1 MSEKNEIVMYQPE
14 SGEFHIEVRVE
25 NESVWLNRSQIALL
39 FDRDVKTIGKHI
51 HNALKEELAES
62 PTVANFATVQNEG
75 GRLISRMIE
84 YYNLDMVLSVGYR
97 VKSTRGIKFRQWAT
111 GVLRDRLLCRSGANQ
126 QLQLVE
132 SRLEAKIDRHSAQ
145 ISDIQEKV
153 DFFVRTSLP
162 PVEGVFCEGQVFD
175 AWAFASNLVRL
186 AKRSIVLIDN
196 FVDDST
202 LKLLEKR
209 AEGVSVDIYTRPPRN
224 ALDEDLR
231 RFQQQ
236 FYPIPVHF
244 TAKAHDRFLLID
256 DTVYFVGASFK
267 DLGKKL
273 FAFAKLSQFTCGE
286 ILQKL

>member
-1 MSEKNEIVMYQPE
+1 MNEKNEIVMYQPE
-14 SGEFHIEVRVE
+14 GGEFHIEVRVE
-25 NESVWLNRSQIALL
+25 NESVWLTQAQMAELFNSTRNNVTLHLKNIFKEKELDKDSVSKDFLL
-39 FDRDVKTIGKHI
+39 TASDGKKYKTK
-51 HNALKEELAES
+51 L
-62 PTVANFATVQNEG
+62 
-75 GRLISRMIE
+75 
-84 YYNLDMVLSVGYR
+84 YNLDVIISVGYR
-97 VKSTRGIKFRQWAT
+97 VKSINGTRFRQWAT

-186 AKRSIVLIDN
+186 AKRPIVLIDN

>member
-14 SGEFHIEVRVE
+14 GGEFHIEVRVE
-25 NESVWLNRSQIALL
+25 NESVWLTQAQMAELFNSTRNNVTLHLKNIFKEKELDKDSVSKDFLL
-39 FDRDVKTIGKHI
+39 TASDGKKYKTK
-51 HNALKEELAES
+51 L
-62 PTVANFATVQNEG
+62 
-75 GRLISRMIE
+75 
-84 YYNLDMVLSVGYR
+84 YNLDVIISVGYR
-97 VKSTRGIKFRQWAT
+97 VKSINGTRFRQWAT
-111 GVLRDRLLCRSGANQ
+111 GVLRDRLLYRPSANQ

-132 SRLEAKIDRHSAQ
+132 SRLEAKIDKHSAQ
-145 ISDIQEKV
+145 ISEIQEKV

-162 PVEGVFCEGQVFD
+162 PVEGVFCEGQVFE
-175 AWAFASNLVRL
+175 AWSFASNLVRF
-186 AKRSIVLIDN
+186 AKRSVVLIDN

-231 RFQQQ
+231 RFRQQ

-244 TAKAHDRFLLID
+244 TMKAHDRFLLID

-273 FAFAKLSQFTCGE
+273 FAFAKLSQFTCEE